1 MNAIRKAAIASLVL
15 IFLVIIAGSV
25 VRTTGSGMG
34 CPDWPKCYGH
44 LIPPTNQEQVTWH
57 PNTHFNKGQMIVKDD
72 ALWSAKSN
80 FTSADSYDELNWE
93 KYTQHDYAIFN
104 AKHTWIEYV
113 NRLLGA
119 ASGVPVLLLFVF
131 SLLKIRSKPL
141 LFLLS
146 AGTLFMLGYE
156 AWLGKLVVDGNLV
169 PNAISKHM
177 FGSLLI
183 VGLLVTIISKTLERK
198 RIEVTKS
205 FKILVVISFLLV
217 TAQILLGTQVREQID
232 EIAIKTGE
240 RGTWISL
247 LDMKILIHRSFS
259 ILILLSGIWLFWR
272 NWKDDYALWSVG
284 AFSSLIVLEI
294 AVGVVLFY
302 LDMPKIAQPVHL
314 WISTAMFS
322 FVFWAMIRTK
332 VN

>member
-15 IFLVIIAGSV
+15 IYLVIIAGSV

-34 CPDWPKCYGH
+34 CPDWPKWYGH
-44 LIPPTNQEQVTWH
+44 IIPPTDQEQVVWH
-57 PNTHFNKGQMIVKDD
+57 ANHSFKKGQMIVKDD
-72 ALWSAKSN
+72 ALWTAKED
-80 FTSADSYDELNWE
+80 FTSNNNYNSEHWE

-104 AKHTWIEYV
+104 PTHTWIEYI

-131 SLLKIRSKPL
+131 SLMKIRSKPV

-146 AGTLFMLGYE
+146 AATLFMLGYE

-183 VGLLVTIISKTLERK
+183 VGLLITIVSKTVERK
-198 RIEVTKS
+198 RIEVSKG
-205 FKILVVISFLLV
+205 FKWLVVIGFLLV
-217 TAQILLGTQVREQID
+217 SAQILLGTQVREQID
-232 EIAIKTGE
+232 EIAMQTSQ
-240 RGTWISL
+240 RSTWISM
-247 LDMKILIHRSFS
+247 LDAKVLIHRSFS

-272 NWKDDYALWSVG
+272 NWKNDYALWSVG
-284 AFSSLIVLEI
+284 AFSVLIVLEI
-294 AVGVVLFY
+294 VVGIVLFY
-302 LDMPKIAQPVHL
+302 FDMPKIAQPIHL
-314 WISTAMFS
+314 WISTGMFS
-322 FVFWAMIRTK
+322 FVFWAMIRSK
-332 VN
+332 VD